1 LNKAYII
8 LIHAKEKEK
17 NLATKLQNVVYI
29 LAAMIT
35 VAIIKSLA
43 PASVYQPQGII
54 LPTTPSSSLTKLAKV
69 NVYTGVAPG
78 TSYQTLALVNVQSYY
93 GTPSEEKELEVIHY
107 GQQLAATVGARDLII
122 MQMWGNPN
130 TKTYILNAKAI
141 K

>member
-1 LNKAYII
+1 M
-8 LIHAKEKEK
+8 
-17 NLATKLQNVVYI
+17 ATKLQNIVYI

-54 LPTTPSSSLTKLAKV
+54 LPNISNPSPTKLAKV

-78 TSYQTLALVNVQSYY
+78 ANYQTLAMVHVQSYY
-93 GTPSEEKELEVIHY
+93 GTPSEEKELKVIHY
-107 GQQLAATVGARDLII
+107 GQQLAATVGARGLLIL
-122 MQMWGNPN
+122 QMGGNPE